1 MPKKDIK
8 MTEEAMEEATEV
20 KEESLN
26 EGAEGAF
33 VTVAP
38 DKDFYEFSRVKEKY
52 RYYCDACTNVAFY
65 SETIKEGLDGI
76 CQACGKQYV
85 TRKENYIK
93 L

>member
-26 EGAEGAF
+26 EG
-33 VTVAP
+33 
-38 DKDFYEFSRVKEKY
+38 KEKY

-65 SETIKEGLDGI
+65 SETIKEGLNGI